1 MAQHAVVPR
10 VWILPKEHGSQGNK
24 LATFPAWRPKQQQ
37 SPVWRLADEENLD
50 LSCFEGRVLDVSY
63 SSLPDLRG
71 VAAAPSF
78 EWLTV
83 LSLKEMGLENIE
95 LLRHC
100 TMLVYLD
107 LSSNEISDQI
117 DEMFWT
123 FCPDLL
129 VLLLHGNKVRG
140 LAVVTPIISQPYTWA
155 SGAKTF

>member
-10 VWILPKEHGSQGNK
+10 VWILPKTHESEGNN
-24 LATFPAWRPKQQQ
+24 LATFPAWRRKQQQ
-37 SPVWRLADEENLD
+37 SPMWRLADEENLD
-50 LSCFEGRVLDVSY
+50 LSCFEGRVLDVSF
-63 SSLPDLRG
+63 SSLTNLRS

-78 EWLTV
+78 ERLTV
-83 LSLKEMGLENIE
+83 LSLKEMGLEDIDV
-95 LLRHC
+95 LRHC

-123 FCPDLL
+123 FCPNLL

-140 LAVVTPIISQPYTWA
+140 SPVVTPVID
-155 SGAKTF
+155 